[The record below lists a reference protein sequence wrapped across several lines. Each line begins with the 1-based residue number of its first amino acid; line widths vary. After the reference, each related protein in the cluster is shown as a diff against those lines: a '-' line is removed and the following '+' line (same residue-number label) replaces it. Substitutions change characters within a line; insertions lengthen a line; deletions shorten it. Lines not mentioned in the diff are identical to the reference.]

1 VCLLIEDF
9 WGKKEKETSFFN
21 AQKRSLVLVLLLCE
35 DDDDECDFRFGR
47 RISFSLSR
55 GESGRYRKKTFFF
68 FSWSRQENSGHSW
81 GEKRQT
87 TTAE

>member
-1 VCLLIEDF
+1 LKIF
-9 WGKKEKETSFFN
+9 GKKRRHFFN
-21 AQKRSLVLVLLLCE
+21 AQKRALVRVPLLLGE
-35 DDDDECDFRFGR
+35 DDDDAFDDVRFGR

-68 FSWSRQENSGHSW
+68 FFFSWSRQENSGNSW